1 LTDLQSKKQKGF
13 SLVEI
18 DLENIDEGFR
28 VKDITA
34 IHPLT
39 GDEIP
44 IFITSYVCAD
54 YATGAIMGV
63 PAHDDKDYAF
73 ARKHK
78 LPVKKVMATDESNHS
93 YLIESGSLTG
103 L

>member
-1 LTDLQSKKQKGF
+1 MTELQSRKQKGF

-28 VKDITA
+28 VKDLTA

-39 GDEIP
+39 GEEIP
-44 IFITSYVCAD
+44 IFITSYICAD
-54 YATGAIMGV
+54 YATGSIMGV

-73 ARKHK
+73 AKK
-78 LPVKKVMATDESNHS
+78 NNLPVKKVISIDESNQQ
-93 YLIESGSLTG
+93 YLIESG
-103 L
+103 